1 MSTPGPERV
10 PSKVKVDKTSG
21 QGKPPAG
28 GAKPK
33 PGAAKSTGAAKSGAA
48 RPGAAKPGA
57 AKPGAKGGG
66 KGRKPVTPVKV
77 SGSTNWGP
85 IAIGG
90 VVGVVVLAILG
101 YAVFSVVRGSRSWED
116 KAADIKGIVNYRAQK
131 NAALDSRNHKDGTL
145 TYLTSPPVG
154 GDHNPLWQNCM
165 GDVYDQA
172 IANEHAVHSLEHG
185 AVWVTYKPGI
195 PQDQIDD
202 LKKKVQG
209 KDYMLMSPY
218 PGLDHNISL
227 QVWGY
232 QLKVDDATDPRIDE
246 FIKDLRLNASMET
259 GAACSSGNTTTGPV
273 TAAATGQPGATQ
285 PSAGS

>member
-10 PSKVKVDKTSG
+10 PSTVKVGKTSG

-28 GAKPK
+28 AK
-33 PGAAKSTGAAKSGAA
+33 GSS
-48 RPGAAKPGA
+48 
-57 AKPGAKGGG
+57 KPGAKKAAPGGKGTPGG
-66 KGRKPVTPVKV
+66 KGRKPITPVKV
-77 SGSTNWGP
+77 ASGTNWGP
-85 IAIGG
+85 IIIGG

-101 YAVFSVVRGSRSWED
+101 YAVFAVVRGSRSWED

-131 NAALDSRNHKDGTL
+131 NPALDSRNHKDGTL
-145 TYLTSPPVG
+145 TYVTTPPVG

-165 GDVYDQA
+165 GDIYSA
-172 IANEHAVHSLEHG
+172 PIANEHAVHSLEHG

-232 QLKVDDATDPRIDE
+232 QLKLDSATDPRIDDL
-246 FIKDLRLNASMET
+246 IKDTRLNASMEP

-273 TAAATGQPGATQ
+273 TAATSGQPGMTAPTT
-285 PSAGS
+285 GN